1 MCYISY
7 LLVLHMNDFLQCC
20 LICLPALVISTLRLM
35 QNLGQPAER
44 GMCRYRGTMSS
55 SASSLDRISASSSS
69 ASSEGSSCNPMFLD
83 RTL

>member
-35 QNLGQPAER
+35 QNLGQPADR

-55 SASSLDRISASSSS
+55 SASPLDRSS
-69 ASSEGSSCNPMFLD
+69 ASCSASGDGSSCNPMFLD